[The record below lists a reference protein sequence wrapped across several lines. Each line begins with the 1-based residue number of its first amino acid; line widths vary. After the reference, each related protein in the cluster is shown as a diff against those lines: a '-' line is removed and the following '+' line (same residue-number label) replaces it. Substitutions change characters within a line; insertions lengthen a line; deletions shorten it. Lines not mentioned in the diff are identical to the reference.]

1 VHPIISTARL
11 DLIPL
16 EPEVLRRTLAR
27 DHAAIESLLKLTVP
41 GSWYNCSRLIKMRL
55 GQLEANPELQPW
67 LLRAMAVR
75 STHEMAGYIGFH
87 DAPTTPNLKS
97 YSERGVELGYEVFPA
112 HQRRGYATE
121 ACQALMM
128 WARQEHAVRDFFVS
142 ISPQNAPSLAMA
154 RKLNFQ
160 RVGSHIDDVDGP
172 EEIFKLTIAPSVL
185 ASALKLVPKTA
196 EEARAMVEAMA
207 PLARAQ
213 LSPRWLSQLYSPT
226 VDHWTLGY
234 TLVRAE
240 DGAPVGQCA
249 FKSPPMD
256 GVVEIAYGV
265 APEFE
270 GRGYATEA
278 ARALVRIAF
287 ENSEVQAVIA
297 HTSENTNASS
307 RVLLKAGFRSIG
319 QVTDPED
326 GLVWKWERKREPA

>member
-1 VHPIISTARL
+1 VHPTISTARL

-27 DHAAIESLLKLTVP
+27 DRAAIESLLNLTVP
-41 GSWYNCSRLIKMRL
+41 ESWYDCSRLVKMRL
-55 GQLEANPELQPW
+55 GQLEANPQLQPW
-67 LLRAMAVR
+67 LLRALAVR

-87 DAPTTPNLKS
+87 DAPTTPNLKP
-97 YSERGVELGYEVFPA
+97 YCVRGVELGYEVFPT
-112 HQRRGYATE
+112 HQRRGYASE
-121 ACQALMM
+121 ACQALMT
-128 WARQEHAVRDFFVS
+128 WARKEHDVRDFFVS
-142 ISPQNAPSLAMA
+142 ISPRNAPSLAMA
-154 RKLNFQ
+154 RKLNFR
-160 RVGSHIDDVDGP
+160 RVGSHIDEHDGP
-172 EEIFKLTIAPSVL
+172 EDIFKLTMAPSVM
-185 ASALKLVPKTA
+185 ANALKLVPKTA
-196 EEARAMVEAMA
+196 EEARAMVEAM
-207 PLARAQ
+207 PSLARAQ
-213 LSPRWLSQLYSPT
+213 LSPRWLARLYSPA

-270 GRGYATEA
+270 GRGYATQA
-278 ARALVRIAF
+278 AQALVRIAF

-326 GLVWKWERKREPA
+326 GVVWRWKRKREPA